1 MNDTQPGNPEFRTS
15 AKPGFFGARKEVERL
30 EASNAELASQLQ
42 RLGAMEVVQLESRRA
57 QLEREIADREAQA
70 AAEARAAA
78 HAAQLQAQ
86 AVQSQ
91 ISAAQSELSR
101 LNTQVVVTNDTAL
114 LQEAGVYEY
123 RHPLTDVVAY
133 EQVLTD
139 LKNHIKAWNR
149 ADGGAVQA
157 ISDWMVNGSAA
168 QGKKMVRDF
177 SKLMLR
183 AFNAE
188 ADNLVRGLKPYKLD
202 RAVERLTKVAET
214 IARLGATMQIRI
226 ANDYLALRIRE
237 LEWTADYRNKQAE
250 EKEREREDRARLRE
264 EKKVQQEIE
273 RERERLAKERTHIE
287 NALAALRESGD
298 QEAIDRMEAQL
309 EDVEKAVQD
318 VDYRAANVRAG
329 YVYVVSNIGSFGE
342 QTVKIGMTRRLDP
355 MDRIRELS
363 DASVPFN
370 FDIHAIH
377 FSEDAFGIEAELH
390 RRFADQRV
398 NTVNRRR
405 EFFRVTPHQVK
416 LQFASLAGELLHFEE
431 VPEAIE
437 YRQSKRD
444 GEMNLS
450 AISNSARSL
459 EESGCVDGSEIA
471 DISIAASGPAGVVGA

>member
-1 MNDTQPGNPEFRTS
+1 MNDTQSGNPEFRTS

-101 LNTQVVVTNDTAL
+101 LNAQVVVTNDSAL

-214 IARLGATMQIRI
+214 IARLGVTMQIRI

-250 EKEREREDRARLRE
+250 GKEREREDRARLRE

-450 AISNSARSL
+450 AISNSARFL